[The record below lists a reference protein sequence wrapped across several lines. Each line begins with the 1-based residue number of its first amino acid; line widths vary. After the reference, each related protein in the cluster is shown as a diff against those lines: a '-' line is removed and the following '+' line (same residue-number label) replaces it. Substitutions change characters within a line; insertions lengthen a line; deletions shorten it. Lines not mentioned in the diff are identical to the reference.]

1 MSGRISINC
10 ELFVRKSGGAAANA
24 DADDAAM
31 QARPETTARRE
42 IPAALIFSPKRTARR
57 PFPLNLPQVLPQF
70 FPNKIFPDED
80 ARPAQAGLGGRQ
92 RHAEALADLGHG
104 QLLEVA
110 QHDDFEI
117 VGRQGFEREDQL
129 HAQLVIRPNRQP
141 RLDARV
147 GKILMGEHPARQPLA
162 LAADDDEQPS
172 GEGGGGLQRP
182 HMAGDDEQR
191 LLHGVVDLAGGAMA
205 QGVAANVAPALD
217 QKPVERQGVPVLGA
231 EDQILSVRRHG
242 HCSAVSS
249 EACVRRGRRPGRSRG
264 RRSSRPSL
272 P

>member
-10 ELFVRKSGGAAANA
+10 ELFVRKSGGAAPRRRRRRG
-24 DADDAAM
+24 DAGEARDDGAPRNTGRAHL
-31 QARPETTARRE
+31 QPETDGAPPVSVE
-42 IPAALIFSPKRTARR
+42 F
-57 PFPLNLPQVLPQF
+57 VLPQF

-147 GKILMGEHPARQPLA
+147 GQILMGEHPARQPLA

-231 EDQILSVRRHG
+231 EDQILSVRRHR

-272 P
+272 PWRR

>member
-10 ELFVRKSGGAAANA
+10 ELFVRSSGGAAAN
-24 DADDAAM
+24 ADDAAM

-42 IPAALIFSPKRTARR
+42 TTAGAHLQPGTDGAPPVSVEASPKS
-57 PFPLNLPQVLPQF
+57 FS
-70 FPNKIFPDED
+70 NKIFPDEG

-110 QHDDFEI
+110 QHNDFEI

-129 HAQLVIRPNRQP
+129 HAQFVGRPDRQP

-147 GKILMGEHPARQPLA
+147 GQILMGEHPARQPLA
-162 LAADDDEQPS
+162 LAADDGEQPS
-172 GEGGGGLQRP
+172 GEGGGRLQRP

-191 LLHGVVDLAGGAMA
+191 LLHGVVDLAGRAMA
-205 QGVAANVAPALD
+205 HGVAANVAPALD
-217 QKPVERQGVPVLGA
+217 QKPVERPGVPVLGA
-231 EDQILSVRRHG
+231 KDQILSVRRHR
-242 HCSAVSS
+242 HCSAVSF
-249 EACVRRGRRPGRSRG
+249 EACVRRERRPGRSRA

-272 P
+272 PWRR